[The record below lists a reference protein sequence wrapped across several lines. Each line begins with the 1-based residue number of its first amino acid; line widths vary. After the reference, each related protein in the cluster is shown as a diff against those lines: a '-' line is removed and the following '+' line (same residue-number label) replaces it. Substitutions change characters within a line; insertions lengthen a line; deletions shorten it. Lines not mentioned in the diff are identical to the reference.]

1 MDLATIQAA
10 LRDQK
15 LDGWLVYDFRG
26 SNPILPQLIPGKRFS
41 TRRVYLW
48 LPAAGEPKLL
58 LHTIDLVTYRD
69 VALPVVEY
77 RSWQQ
82 MQAILGELA
91 GGRRVAMEYSPMGE
105 LPAVSY
111 ADAGIVEFLR
121 SVGAQVVSSADL
133 IQLTIARWSEEALRQ
148 HRRASEAAAGAMRG
162 AFDLI
167 RRRLASGEPLN
178 EHQVQQ
184 SILEHFTRA
193 GVETVDPPIVGANAH
208 AGDPHFE
215 VSSTTPAPIR
225 RGDWVLIDLWA
236 RIPGDENVYSDITW
250 VGYCGGDVPAKYQ
263 RVYDSVT
270 SARDAALRLAV
281 DSWKSR
287 KPVHGWELDEAA
299 RSVFA
304 AAGYEANIRHRTGHS
319 LSPGPKVH
327 GLGMNLDNLETRD
340 TRLMLPGIGFTIETA
355 LYFPDFG
362 VRSEINV
369 YVDPREGPIV
379 TSCTQ
384 GEIERL
390 A

>member
-1 MDLATIQAA
+1 MDLGTIQAA
-10 LRDQK
+10 LRDQR

-48 LPAAGEPKLL
+48 LSAVGEPKLL

-69 VALPVVEY
+69 VALPVTEY
-77 RSWQQ
+77 RSWQE
-82 MQAILGELA
+82 MQAILCELVK
-91 GGRRVAMEYSPMGE
+91 GRRVAMEYSPMGE

-121 SVGAQVVSSADL
+121 SAGADVVSSADL
-133 IQLTIARWSEEALRQ
+133 IQLTIARWSEEALSQ
-148 HRRASEAAAGAMRG
+148 HRRASQVTADAMRG

-167 RRRLASGEPLN
+167 RRRLASSEPLN

-184 SILEHFTRA
+184 FILEQFTRG
-193 GVETVDPPIVGANAH
+193 GVETVDSPIVGVNAH

-215 VSSTTPAPIR
+215 VSASNPAPIR

-236 RIPGDENVYSDITW
+236 RVPGDENIYSDITW
-250 VGYCGGDVPAKYQ
+250 VGCCGPDVPAQHQ
-263 RVYDSVT
+263 RVYDAVT

-281 DSWKSR
+281 DSWNAR

-299 RSVFA
+299 RSVFS
-304 AAGYEANIRHRTGHS
+304 AAGLEAHIRHRTGHS

-327 GLGMNLDNLETRD
+327 GLGINLDNLETRD
-340 TRLMLPGIGFTIETA
+340 TRLMLPGIGFTIEPA

-369 YVDPREGPIV
+369 FVDPRDGPVV
-379 TSCTQ
+379 TSCIQ
-384 GEIERL
+384 DAIERL